1 MGYVRRHRGKW
12 QVLYRDPATKRERSA
27 GTFVRKS
34 DANGTLIAVEHDL
47 QAGLWT
53 DPKRGRITLSEWAE
67 AWKGTRSH
75 LKPSTLAA
83 ERSLLSSRILPVF
96 GDGHLSSIEPTD
108 VDMWIA
114 AMIDEGV
121 SASRIRQ
128 AQSLLNRLMK
138 AAVRSRHIT
147 FNPVVGAPLPSL
159 PRQEKRFLSPAEI
172 DHLAARIDPDYRTWL
187 YTMAWTGL
195 RFGEA
200 AALRRRHVD
209 PLRSQVDVVEAA
221 TEVNGKVHFG
231 STKNNRH
238 RTVYIPGF
246 LRDLLNDQLTTAVE
260 PGPDALVFTSP
271 MGSVIRRH
279 NFGGR
284 VWKPAVR
291 AAGLDG
297 LRMHDLRHTAAA
309 LMIAVN
315 ESPELVKRQLGHSS
329 IEVTFD
335 VYGHLFPSSMD
346 NLVGGLDRLYRE
358 AQTG

>member
-1 MGYVRRHRGKW
+1 MALH
-12 QVLYRDPATKRERSA
+12 
-27 GTFVRKS
+27 
-34 DANGTLIAVEHDL
+34 
-47 QAGLWT
+47 
-53 DPKRGRITLSEWAE
+53 
-67 AWKGTRSH
+67 
-75 LKPSTLAA
+75 
-83 ERSLLSSRILPVF
+83 
-96 GDGHLSSIEPTD
+96 SIEPTD
-108 VDMWIA
+108 VDKWIA
-114 AMIDEGV
+114 SMIDEGV

-128 AQSLLNRLMK
+128 AHSLLNRLVK
-138 AAVRSRHIT
+138 GAVRSRHIS

-159 PRQEKRFLSPAEI
+159 PRQEKRYLSPAQI
-172 DHLAARIDPDYRTWL
+172 DHLADCIDPTYRVWM

-200 AALRRRHVD
+200 AGLRRRNVD
-209 PLRSQVDVVEAA
+209 VLRSEIQVVEAV

-231 STKNNRH
+231 ATKNNRH
-238 RTVYIPGF
+238 RTVYVPGF
-246 LRDLLNDQLTTAVE
+246 LRDMLNDQLTDVLG

-271 MGSVIRRH
+271 QGGVLRRH
-279 NFGGR
+279 NFGWR
-284 VWKPAVR
+284 VWKPAIR

-335 VYGHLFPSSMD
+335 VYGHLFPSSME
-346 NLVGGLDRLYRE
+346 NLAGGLDRLYQE